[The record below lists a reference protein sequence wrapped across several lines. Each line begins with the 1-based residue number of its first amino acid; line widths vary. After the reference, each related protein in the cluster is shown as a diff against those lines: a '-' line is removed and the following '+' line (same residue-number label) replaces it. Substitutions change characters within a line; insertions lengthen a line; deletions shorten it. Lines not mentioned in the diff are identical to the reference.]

1 MLIGT
6 TTARFEKTKRNMG
19 LIDGKQVPV
28 NRELDHG
35 FCNPMAK

>member
-6 TTARFEKTKRNMG
+6 TTARFGKNEKYEV
-19 LIDGKQVPV
+19 DEKQVPV